1 MSTSRR
7 LALLLAA
14 LVVAAGAA
22 TAQSTRSVEDY
33 GRDHVARAL
42 SGGLAAE
49 DYHHLLLAFHWRSTW
64 PDWHAVGTALDR
76 LAAASTDPLMQDE
89 VRLWRARV
97 AVEEGRDDAA
107 RTLFHA
113 SGGLER
119 WWAHGP
125 LPLEELEDFAR
136 LTAEPPRALTWRP
149 APGTNPLGWTWLPGM
164 AWPTQRQLLYLA
176 TTVVSDSEQPVAVR
190 VGAAQAARVWVNGV
204 EVLTTPQP
212 LDQAE
217 DQSSGGGWLRTGLNL
232 VTIAV
237 ASENET
243 WWLRARL
250 TRPDGSTL
258 DGVREVDS
266 PPTDQPAVE
275 RPAPG
280 VRSLEGEIRR
290 AVAAGT
296 PGARM
301 ALAAYLVSRRP
312 DPAGHGSARAACLA
326 ARDDGP
332 AEARLLEWVLG
343 GEPAAVQP
351 LLEGAVEADPEL
363 HPARIALGRWV
374 FSRGLRDRADAILKV
389 ARREPAV
396 RSAQLELEAE
406 RWGAVALPE
415 QEALVER
422 SPRCVEA
429 LLALTANALANR
441 RFVLAERTLARL
453 DELVPGLSRVTELRN
468 RLATSCGNGDALRDD
483 LAARLAGDPNR
494 IQPRGRLARLLAGR
508 DDAEGARRLLVD
520 GLARCPGHPDLLLE
534 LARLEYANGSSDR
547 AVELARQLL
556 ALRPQE
562 RRAERLLA
570 HLGAT
575 TTEEP
580 WRRTPEELWELAS
593 GVTSAPAAVVL
604 DHREVRF
611 LPGNLTEERT
621 QRAILITSAAQA
633 DDYLRHTVPHVP
645 ERQRLRV
652 IAARILRRDG
662 SQVSARLQDTPRL
675 SEPELNLYYDT
686 RLRVI
691 RFPSF
696 EDGDLVE
703 LCWVLSETA
712 EANETGPYK
721 GGIVRLAHPTPTL
734 LAEVELSGPPELL
747 PEWELVHLQATPRRT
762 DDDDGT
768 VHLSWRF
775 TDLAPIPLDAPP
787 APPLVVTPHLVY
799 SNHPDWVELGGWYAR
814 HVAPRTRASRQA
826 ETTAARLVAGVDDR
840 RLRVEAIA
848 RYVANE
854 ITYVGLELGEH
865 RFRPFSADWVL
876 GHRIGDCKD
885 KAALLVAL
893 YESVGIPAR
902 MVLLRITD
910 EGPFPARL
918 AVLEAFNHAIV
929 YLPEDDVFV
938 DGTAAGH
945 DPSLP
950 PAMDQGSTALV
961 VDGDASRLITTPV
974 PGAGGERLH
983 YRLRP
988 GAAGTVELTLESSST
1003 GEAADH
1009 RRAALAG
1016 TADPRRVSRWLQA
1029 RFPGAEL
1036 TSEPILSMPSGR
1048 DPATFRLTAS
1058 LPRTALLAGGG
1069 IPTLPEGLDLVAE
1082 LTPVAGRQSPL
1093 LVRVRPDLE
1102 WTLEVELGRAPRTP
1116 PQPLTLDT
1124 PQATLHVET
1133 TSDGAGYRV
1142 DGSLRVTPGLLSA
1155 AEAAALRELLVA
1167 AERALGR
1174 PQEVP

>member
-1 MSTSRR
+1 MTASRC
-7 LALLLAA
+7 LPLLLTA
-14 LVVAAGAA
+14 LVAFAGVAPGQPA
-22 TAQSTRSVEDY
+22 RSVEDHA
-33 GRDHVARAL
+33 RDHVATAL
-42 SGGLAAE
+42 SGGLVP
-49 DYHHLLLAFHWRSTW
+49 DDFHHLLLALHWRSAW
-64 PDWHAVGTALDR
+64 PDWHAVGPVLDR
-76 LAAASTDPLMQDE
+76 LGAAGADPLMQDE

-97 AVEEGRDDAA
+97 AVEEGRDEAA
-107 RTLFHA
+107 RAMFHA

-119 WWAHGP
+119 WWARGP
-125 LPLEELEDFAR
+125 IPLEELEDFPSR
-136 LTAEPPRALTWRP
+136 TTEPPRGGGWRP
-149 APGTNPLGWTWLPGM
+149 AQGTSPLGWTWLPGL
-164 AWPTQRQLLYLA
+164 AWPAQRQLLYLA
-176 TTVVSDSEQPVAVR
+176 TTVASDLEQPVAVR
-190 VGAAQAARVWVNGV
+190 VGAAQAARVWLNGS
-204 EVLTTPQP
+204 EILTTPQP

-217 DQSSGGGWLRTGLNL
+217 DQSAGGGWLRAGLNL
-232 VTIAV
+232 VVIAV

-250 TRPDGSTL
+250 TRPDGSPL
-258 DGVREVDS
+258 EGVREVDS

-275 RPAPG
+275 RAAPA
-280 VRSLEGEIRR
+280 VRTLEGEIRQG
-290 AVAAGT
+290 VAAGA

-312 DPAGHGSARAACLA
+312 DAAGHGSARAACQA
-326 ARDDGP
+326 ARQEDP
-332 AEARLLEWVLG
+332 AGARILEWLLG
-343 GEPAAVQP
+343 GEPAAVQS
-351 LLEGAVEADPEL
+351 LLEGALTADPEL

-374 FSRGLRDRADAILKV
+374 FARGLRDRADTILAV

-396 RSAQLELEAE
+396 RATQLDLEAQQ
-406 RWGAVALPE
+406 WGAVTLPE
-415 QEALVER
+415 MEALLAR
-422 SPRCVEA
+422 APRCVDA
-429 LLALTANALANR
+429 LLALTASALENR
-441 RFVLAERTLARL
+441 RFELASRTLARL
-453 DELVPGLSRVTELRN
+453 EALVPGLPQVTELGT
-468 RLATSCGNGDALRDD
+468 RLATACGDGDALRDD
-483 LAARLAGDPNR
+483 LLSRLAGDPNR
-494 IQPRGRLARLLAGR
+494 ILVRGRLARLLASRGDA
-508 DDAEGARRLLVD
+508 DDARRLLAD
-520 GLARCPGHPDLLLE
+520 GLARCPDHPDLLLE
-534 LARLEYANGSSDR
+534 LARLEYANGNSDR

-570 HLGAT
+570 HLGVT
-575 TTEEP
+575 TTEET

-593 GVTSAPAAVVL
+593 GVSSGPAAVIL

-675 SEPELNLYYDT
+675 AEPELNLYYDT

-691 RFPSF
+691 RFPNL
-696 EDGDLVE
+696 EDGDLIE

-721 GGIVRLAHPTPTL
+721 GGIIRLAHPAPTL
-734 LAEVELSGPPELL
+734 LAEVELSGPAAFL
-747 PEWELVHLQATPRRT
+747 PAWELVHLSATPRRT
-762 DDDDGT
+762 EETDGT
-768 VHLSWRF
+768 VRLSWRF
-775 TDLAPIPLDAPP
+775 QDLAPIPLDAPP

-814 HVAPRTRASRQA
+814 HVAPRTRASHQVKETA
-826 ETTAARLVAGVDDR
+826 ERLVSGLDER

-848 RYVANE
+848 RFVANE

-929 YLPEDDVFV
+929 YLPEDDLLV

-961 VDGDASRLITTPV
+961 VEATTSRLITTPV
-974 PGAGGERLH
+974 PGAGDERLH

-988 GAAGTVELTLESSST
+988 GSGGTVELTLESSST
-1003 GEAADH
+1003 GEAADR

-1036 TSEPILSMPSGR
+1036 TSEPELSMPVGR
-1048 DPATFRLTAS
+1048 DPATFRLEAS

-1069 IPTLPEGLDLVAE
+1069 IPLLPESLDLVAE
-1082 LTPVAGRQSPL
+1082 LTPVEGRQSPL
-1093 LVRVRPDLE
+1093 LVTVRPVLE
-1102 WTLEVELGRAPRTP
+1102 WTLEVDLGRPPRTP
-1116 PQPLTLDT
+1116 PQPVTLDGPLT
-1124 PQATLHVET
+1124 TLRVEAVAN
-1133 TSDGAGYRV
+1133 GNGYRV
-1142 DGSLRVTPGLLSA
+1142 DGSLRVASGLLSA
-1155 AEAAALRELLVA
+1155 GEAAALRELLVA
-1167 AERALGR
+1167 VERALSR